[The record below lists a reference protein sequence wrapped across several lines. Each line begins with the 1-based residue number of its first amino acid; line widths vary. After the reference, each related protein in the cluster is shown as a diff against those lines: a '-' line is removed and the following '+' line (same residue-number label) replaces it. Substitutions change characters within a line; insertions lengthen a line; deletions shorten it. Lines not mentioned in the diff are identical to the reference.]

1 MLMAFRKL
9 LTNKK
14 VIRASKSFNKKKIHL
29 ILLLNIYFISIQNK
43 KNVFLSER
51 VDVGIQGTEQ

>member
-29 ILLLNIYFISIQNK
+29 ITEYILYFYSK
-43 KNVFLSER
+43 
-51 VDVGIQGTEQ
+51 